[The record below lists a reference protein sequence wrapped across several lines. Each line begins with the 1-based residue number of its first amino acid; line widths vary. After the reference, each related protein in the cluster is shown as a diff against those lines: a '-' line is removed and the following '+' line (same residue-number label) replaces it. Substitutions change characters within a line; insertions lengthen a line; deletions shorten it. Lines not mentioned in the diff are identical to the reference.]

1 MIDSI
6 IKEGMNLDFPEG
18 SGMIINTD
26 KKDDD
31 FYINVAFG
39 EGENIEDTT
48 FKIYQVIDKGDNV
61 DFAPVSDE
69 KLAGEL
75 NAEWIA
81 REMLDNGVE

>member
-6 IKEGMNLDFPEG
+6 IKEGMYLDFPEG

-39 EGENIEDTT
+39 EGESIEDAT

-61 DFAPVSDE
+61 DFVPVSDE

-81 REMLDNGVE
+81 RGMLDNGVE